1 MEQHNSTLIIP
12 PSSSEI
18 AAPPPIL
25 SPPWGRL
32 QLCPAVRSPHAMDPN
47 REGGGGGE
55 GDLDLNLSLQPSL
68 APEPEP
74 PGYFSCT
81 YCDKKFY
88 SSQALGGHQNAHKF
102 ERSVAKRARELAAAR
117 RPAGHGGERG
127 GATDEEARRGKELGI
142 AAQGSTASS
151 STQQIGTAPEA
162 RSDLTEEIDL
172 SLKL

>member
-1 MEQHNSTLIIP
+1 
-12 PSSSEI
+12 
-18 AAPPPIL
+18 
-25 SPPWGRL
+25 
-32 QLCPAVRSPHAMDPN
+32 MDPN
-47 REGGGGGE
+47 SEAGGSGGGE
-55 GDLDLNLSLQPSL
+55 GDLDLNLSLQPSM

-117 RPAGHGGERG
+117 RPAGHGAERG
-127 GATDEEARRGKELGI
+127 SGAEEEARRGKELGV
-142 AAQGSTASS
+142 AAQGSAASS
-151 STQQIGTAPEA
+151 STQQIGAAPEA
-162 RSDLTEEIDL
+162 GRDRTDEIDL

>member
-1 MEQHNSTLIIP
+1 
-12 PSSSEI
+12 
-18 AAPPPIL
+18 
-25 SPPWGRL
+25 
-32 QLCPAVRSPHAMDPN
+32 MDPN
-47 REGGGGGE
+47 GE

-117 RPAGHGGERG
+117 RHAGQGRDR
-127 GATDEEARRGKELGI
+127 ADEEARRGKEEPGI
-142 AAQGSTASS
+142 ASRVSAARSS
-151 STQQIGTAPEA
+151 HQIGASPA
-162 RSDLTEEIDL
+162 QASRDLTDEIDL